1 MESERETARK
11 RRNMCY
17 YIDRCIYYILLC
29 WEFEYSACDSIRIY
43 IGSLCVALRSDFRWT
58 MPNDLKFFS
67 ATNAHQRRTISEIKI
82 DSRYEIR
89 RKRRRKTVFQLNH
102 SAKKFSFLLVFFS
115 FPLPFVDTVV
125 GVDAGENSVPF
136 VCEKMPEKERE
147 RERQIWKGKWKIYK
161 KKNAITLCYIV

>member
-1 MESERETARK
+1 
-11 RRNMCY
+11 
-17 YIDRCIYYILLC
+17 
-29 WEFEYSACDSIRIY
+29 
-43 IGSLCVALRSDFRWT
+43 

-136 VCEKMPEKERE
+136 VCEKMPEKESE
-147 RERQIWKGKWKIYK
+147 SESGKNGKGSGKYTKRRMR
-161 KKNAITLCYIV
+161 